1 MTTAQ
6 INGHILMRASSVLAL
21 MVTALLLA
29 ACSGVETRPSDT
41 AAFEAGNYTYY
52 KWRSD
57 PLSNAANSTDPIY
70 VMDPILRKEVDAEL
84 ARKGYVL
91 DTERAQFSVDYIFAQ
106 GLRMGEKGSEA
117 SNLSTYPGVIPNRN
131 IDQAS
136 VDNAYAL
143 GGVKETS
150 NIALQF
156 NDEAKKEE
164 VWRVIVTKIVENT
177 NTAEYRKL
185 ESNVRGAVRQG
196 LRPLPNAS

>member
-1 MTTAQ
+1 
-6 INGHILMRASSVLAL
+6 MRRITSFAVVLL
-21 MVTALLLA
+21 SLTIA
-29 ACSGVETRPSDT
+29 ACSSIETRPADT
-41 AAFEAGNYTYY
+41 AQFEALSYTYF
-52 KWRSD
+52 KWRSQ
-57 PLSNAANSTDPIY
+57 PLQNSSRSADALYI
-70 VMDPILRKEVDAEL
+70 MDPIIRREVNAQL
-84 ARKGYVL
+84 AAKGYVL
-91 DTERAQFSVDYIFAQ
+91 DEERAQFSVDYIFAT

-131 IDQAS
+131 VDQAS

-156 NDEAKKEE
+156 NDVARKEE

-185 ESNVRGAVRQG
+185 ESNIRGAVRQG
-196 LRPLPNAS
+196 LRPLPGPG

>member
-1 MTTAQ
+1 
-6 INGHILMRASSVLAL
+6 MRASSAI
-21 MVTALLLA
+21 ALLATLILIA
-29 ACSGVETRPSDT
+29 ACSGVETRPTDT
-41 AAFEAGNYTYY
+41 TTFEAGNYTYY
-52 KWRSD
+52 KWRSE
-57 PLSNAANSTDPIY
+57 PLSNAAGSTDPIY
-70 VMDPILRKEVDAEL
+70 AIDPILRKEVNAEL
-84 ARKGYVL
+84 ASKGYVL
-91 DTERAQFSVDYIFAQ
+91 DADRAQFSVDYIFAQ

-131 IDQAS
+131 VDQAS

-156 NDEAKKEE
+156 NDEARKEE

-177 NTAEYRKL
+177 NTAENRKL

-196 LRPLPNAS
+196 LRPLPSAN

>member
-1 MTTAQ
+1 
-6 INGHILMRASSVLAL
+6 MRASSAI
-21 MVTALLLA
+21 ALLATLILIA
-29 ACSGVETRPSDT
+29 ACSGVETRPTDT
-41 AAFEAGNYTYY
+41 ATFEAGNYTYY
-52 KWRSD
+52 KWRSE
-57 PLSNAANSTDPIY
+57 PLSNAAGSTDPIY
-70 VMDPILRKEVDAEL
+70 AIDPILRKEVNAEL
-84 ARKGYVL
+84 ASKGYVL
-91 DTERAQFSVDYIFAQ
+91 DADRAQFSVDYIFAQ

-131 IDQAS
+131 VDQAS

-156 NDEAKKEE
+156 NDESRKEE

-185 ESNVRGAVRQG
+185 EANVRGAVRQG
-196 LRPLPNAS
+196 LRPLPSAN